1 MAQIQPEDHYPRIS
15 NDTTA
20 NDDMDRAEKMLKK
33 ADTLD
38 ARAFVTPR
46 DICNGHEKLNLAFVA
61 NLFNNYPALE
71 AGDIEIIV
79 ETREE
84 KTLVVKICHQN
95 LQMTHEHLGLELL
108 SVTRSA

>member
-1 MAQIQPEDHYPRIS
+1 
-15 NDTTA
+15 
-20 NDDMDRAEKMLKK
+20 MLKK

-84 KTLVVKICHQN
+84 KT
-95 LQMTHEHLGLELL
+95 
-108 SVTRSA
+108 